1 MSKLKETFKDREF
14 WVSAMFI
21 MQFIALVFLGLN
33 YINILA
39 ACQ

>member
-1 MSKLKETFKDREF
+1 MNRLMGTFKERSF

-21 MQFIALVFLGLN
+21 MQFMALVFLGLN

-39 ACQ
+39 VCQ